1 MVRLFPSCPYW
12 CATTAGLLDVYFN
25 ASSLL
30 IHILYPH
37 ITLSFY
43 FIYSM
48 YYLLLWNHIAF
59 DNKKLW
65 PSTSVHIF
73 YPLIC
78 FFVFFHANVCVK
90 RQWARHYLR
99 TPSCTYLFKKNLA
112 TSMIKSRYRY
122 KVVNNCLVTN
132 CLAFYN
138 SKNIAFS
145 KKKKKLSRSL
155 QTVYWNCILITI
167 TI

>member
-1 MVRLFPSCPYW
+1 MCYHCWTIRCLFQC
-12 CATTAGLLDVYFN
+12 FQ
-25 ASSLL
+25 SSHSYTVSSHYSFFLFYL
-30 IHILYPH
+30 FYV
-37 ITLSFY
+37 LSLALKSYCIWQQKIVTFY
-43 FIYSM
+43 FCPHFLSPD
-48 YYLLLWNHIAF
+48 L
-59 DNKKLW
+59 
-65 PSTSVHIF
+65 
-73 YPLIC
+73 